1 MNGDTK
7 IPASMNGAAKTRAS
21 IGPARLAGALRY
33 SVAGFRHA
41 ARKEAAFQ
49 QELLL
54 ALILLPAAVML
65 PVPLLERLLLVL
77 SMLFVLVVE
86 LLNSAIEST
95 VDRISAERHP
105 LSGQAKDMGSAAV
118 FIAIAMSFGCWV
130 VIAGP
135 VIGAWFASA
144 AR

>member
-1 MNGDTK
+1 MGAARPGSFGLAQNARCRRTPMNGDTK
-7 IPASMNGAAKTRAS
+7 IPASMNGGAKPRGS

-33 SVAGFRHA
+33 SLAGFRHA
-41 ARKEAAFQ
+41 AREEAAFQ

-65 PVPLLERLLLVL
+65 PVPVLERLVLVL

-95 VDRISAERHP
+95 VDRISA
-105 LSGQAKDMGSAAV
+105 
-118 FIAIAMSFGCWV
+118 
-130 VIAGP
+130 
-135 VIGAWFASA
+135 
-144 AR
+144 